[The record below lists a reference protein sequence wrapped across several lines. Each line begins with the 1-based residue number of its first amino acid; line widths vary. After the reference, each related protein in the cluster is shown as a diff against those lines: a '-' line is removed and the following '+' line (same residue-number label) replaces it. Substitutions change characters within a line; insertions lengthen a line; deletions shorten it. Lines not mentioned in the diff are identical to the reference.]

1 MIVLVSELLAV
12 GVLEFIGHLLDVG
25 EEDDVF
31 DTAEEGV
38 VVLLDVEVFV
48 LVVDEERV
56 FEDIPVIVKIG
67 EEEEVFELLV
77 VFEDVID
84 PVTVLVVVELGLIS
98 PVGNDDLESVVVF
111 VEVFDCVD
119 VELSKIP
126 PSNKI
131 RLLSKGG
138 VVPIDPTINNNKSHL
153 IVCFLYY
160 I

>member
-1 MIVLVSELLAV
+1 M
-12 GVLEFIGHLLDVG
+12 DVG
-25 EEDDVF
+25 EEEGVF

-38 VVLLDVEVFV
+38 VVLLDVVVFV
-48 LVVDEERV
+48 LVVDGERV

-67 EEEEVFELLV
+67 EGEDVFELLV

-84 PVTVLVVVELGLIS
+84 PVIVFVVVELGLITA
-98 PVGNDDLESVVVF
+98 VAIDDLETVVVF

-119 VELSKIP
+119 VELNKIP

-153 IVCFLYY
+153 IVCFL
-160 I
+160 

>member
-1 MIVLVSELLAV
+1 
-12 GVLEFIGHLLDVG
+12 
-25 EEDDVF
+25 
-31 DTAEEGV
+31 
-38 VVLLDVEVFV
+38 
-48 LVVDEERV
+48 LVVDGEHV

-67 EEEEVFELLV
+67 EEEDVFELPI

-84 PVTVLVVVELGLIS
+84 PVMVFVVVELGVIN
-98 PVGNDDLESVVVF
+98 PVAIDDLETVVVF

-119 VELSKIP
+119 VELNKIP

-153 IVCFLYY
+153 IVCFLQY